1 MSPNTATD
9 GSVTAMPITNEST
22 TNDFPTTENMS
33 TSPTTEEN
41 TTEKISTIT
50 EVQQST
56 TDNAVKAPIV
66 SQGTSTATA
75 GIIAGVAIG
84 GILTGALITVL
95 VTLITVLA
103 VAKLTKKKH
112 STLTSLAMN
121 RLSGSEEDKI
131 KDAGAS
137 AEMKKDVEEPVY
149 SVVLPNPI
157 ASSDHQVDMN
167 KNECYG
173 TLRA

>member
-33 TSPTTEEN
+33 TSPTTEED
-41 TTEKISTIT
+41 TTENISTIT

-56 TDNAVKAPIV
+56 TNNAVKAPIV
-66 SQGTSTATA
+66 SQGTSTVTV
-75 GIIAGVAIG
+75 GTIAGVAIG

-95 VTLITVLA
+95 VTLIIVLA
-103 VAKLTKKKH
+103 IAKLTKKKQ
-112 STLTSLAMN
+112 STLSLLAMN
-121 RLSGSEEDKI
+121 RLSGEEDII
-131 KDAGAS
+131 KDTG

-149 SVVLPNPI
+149 SVVLPNPV

>member
-9 GSVTAMPITNEST
+9 GSVTVTPITNELT

-33 TSPTTEEN
+33 TSPTTEED

-66 SQGTSTATA
+66 SQGTNTATA
-75 GIIAGVAIG
+75 GILAGVAVV
-84 GILTGALITVL
+84 GIITGAIITVL
-95 VTLITVLA
+95 ITLIIVLA
-103 VAKLTKKKH
+103 IVKLTKKKQ
-112 STLTSLAMN
+112 STLSLLAMN
-121 RLSGSEEDKI
+121 RLSGEEDII
-131 KDAGAS
+131 KDTG

-157 ASSDHQVDMN
+157 ASSDHEVDMN